1 MRTCV
6 SLADSPL
13 KGIIRFSPF
22 PCDSSP
28 NAPRRLRGPR
38 QFAEQANPCEDSW
51 MRKLNRN
58 VLIAT
63 AVSSM
68 AIGIMLPGTALG
80 QQTPGV
86 SPQQAPA
93 AKPAPAAAGG
103 AQKVPASKTAQATKP
118 KTQAPLVLKTQ
129 KEKASYALGMN
140 VGKGLGTSLRQQ
152 SVEVDQAILLRGM
165 KDALAG
171 GKTLLTEDE
180 MKAALTQLQT
190 DMLAKAA
197 EANKKAGEEFLA
209 ANKTKEGVVT
219 LPSGLQYKILTAG
232 TGPKP
237 AATDTVSCNYRGTLL
252 DGKEFDSSYKRG
264 QPLSIQ
270 VNGVIKGWTEALQ
283 LMPVGSKWQ
292 LFIPSD
298 LGYGD
303 RGADPRSGIGPG
315 VTLIFDVELLSI
327 QAKDKTE
334 PAPASTPKPPSK

>member
-1 MRTCV
+1 
-6 SLADSPL
+6 
-13 KGIIRFSPF
+13 
-22 PCDSSP
+22 
-28 NAPRRLRGPR
+28 
-38 QFAEQANPCEDSW
+38 
-51 MRKLNRN
+51 MRKLNAN
-58 VLIAT
+58 VLVVT
-63 AVSSM
+63 AVGLM
-68 AIGIMLPGTALG
+68 AIGIMLPGSALG
-80 QQTPGV
+80 QQTPAA

-93 AKPAPAAAGG
+93 AKPAPAAAAG
-103 AQKVPASKTAQATKP
+103 AQKVSASKTAQATKP

-140 VGKGLGTSLRQQ
+140 VGKGLGANLRQQ
-152 SVEVDQAILLRGM
+152 SVEVDQSILLRGM

-180 MKAALTQLQT
+180 MKTALTQLQT

-209 ANKTKEGVVT
+209 ANKAKEGVVT
-219 LPSGLQYKILTAG
+219 LPTGLQYKILTAG

-283 LMPVGSKWQ
+283 LMPMGSKWQ

-298 LGYGD
+298 LAYGD
-303 RGADPRSGIGPG
+303 RGADPRSGISPG
-315 VTLIFDVELLSI
+315 ATLVFEVELLSI

-334 PAPASTPKPPSK
+334 PAPTPPPAPASTPKPPSK